1 MNSCSLDLNYLFFY
15 ASAIVVI
22 IGFACWIILLNK
34 KKYRNFIVL
43 ITMIISMVIF
53 ALFLFRSCPSIIS
66 SATTIDNKIHQKF
79 YDKNTKDDLFSI
91 IARINAKITKN
102 TEDKTNNEIAKEIEE
117 SEAKTINKDQS
128 TEQTNQNQ
136 KDTNISKENKRSN
149 NGRNHTNKN
158 SSSNTS
164 NNDSSLKRRNIVA
177 PNHNALPNDLRGNIL
192 RLINNHRSSI
202 GLSPLNWNN
211 SLAESAHK
219 CSEENIKN
227 NLTNAINKISLSHT
241 ASCMYPLSKP
251 PYSAGGQNL
260 VWDYGDNASTF
271 FNDWINSVPHRMII
285 EDRTYGFNMA
295 GIGIATDRFGYKII
309 TLNVAR

>member
-53 ALFLFRSCPSIIS
+53 ALFLFRSCPSIVS
-66 SATTIDNKIHQKF
+66 SATTIDNKIYQKF

-91 IARINAKITKN
+91 IARLNSKITKN
-102 TEDKTNNEIAKEIEE
+102 SEDKTNEEITKEVTNLKDEIKENQLNRPSNENKKNSTKDNA
-117 SEAKTINKDQS
+117 INK
-128 TEQTNQNQ
+128 ENQNF
-136 KDTNISKENKRSN
+136 
-149 NGRNHTNKN
+149 NKN
-158 SSSNTS
+158 SQNIDTGKKEV
-164 NNDSSLKRRNIVA
+164 SLKRRNIVA

-219 CSEENIKN
+219 CSEENVKN

-271 FNDWINSVPHRMII
+271 FNDWMNSVPHRMII

>member
-53 ALFLFRSCPSIIS
+53 ALFLFRSCPSIVS
-66 SATTIDNKIHQKF
+66 SATTIDNKIYQKF

-91 IARINAKITKN
+91 IARLNSKITKN
-102 TEDKTNNEIAKEIEE
+102 SEDKTNEEITKEVTNLKDEIKENQLNRPSNENKKNSTKDNA
-117 SEAKTINKDQS
+117 INK
-128 TEQTNQNQ
+128 ENQNF
-136 KDTNISKENKRSN
+136 
-149 NGRNHTNKN
+149 NKN
-158 SSSNTS
+158 SQNIDTGKKEV
-164 NNDSSLKRRNIVA
+164 SLKRRNVVA

-219 CSEENIKN
+219 CSEENVKN

-271 FNDWINSVPHRMII
+271 FNDWMNSVPHRMII

>member
-53 ALFLFRSCPSIIS
+53 ALFLFRSCPSIVS
-66 SATTIDNKIHQKF
+66 SATTIDNKIYQKF

-91 IARINAKITKN
+91 IARLNSKITKN
-102 TEDKTNNEIAKEIEE
+102 SEDKTNEEITKEVTNLKDEIKENQLNRPSNENKKNSTKDNA
-117 SEAKTINKDQS
+117 INK
-128 TEQTNQNQ
+128 ENQNF
-136 KDTNISKENKRSN
+136 
-149 NGRNHTNKN
+149 NKN
-158 SSSNTS
+158 SQNIDTGKKEV
-164 NNDSSLKRRNIVA
+164 SLKRRNVVA

-211 SLAESAHK
+211 SLAESAYK
-219 CSEENIKN
+219 CSEENVKN
-227 NLTNAINKISLSHT
+227 NLANAINKIVLSHT
-241 ASCMYPLSKP
+241 ASCMYPLSNP

-271 FNDWINSVPHRMII
+271 FNDWMNSIPHRMII

>member
-53 ALFLFRSCPSIIS
+53 ALFLFRSCPSIVS
-66 SATTIDNKIHQKF
+66 SATTIDNKIYQKF

-91 IARINAKITKN
+91 IARLNSKITKN
-102 TEDKTNNEIAKEIEE
+102 SEDKTNEEITKEVTNLKDEIKENQLNRPSNENKKNSTKDNA
-117 SEAKTINKDQS
+117 INK
-128 TEQTNQNQ
+128 ENQNF
-136 KDTNISKENKRSN
+136 
-149 NGRNHTNKN
+149 NKN
-158 SSSNTS
+158 SQNIDTGKKEV
-164 NNDSSLKRRNIVA
+164 SLKRRNVVA

-219 CSEENIKN
+219 CSEENVKN
-227 NLTNAINKISLSHT
+227 NLANAINKIVLSHT
-241 ASCMYPLSKP
+241 ASCMYPLSNP

-271 FNDWINSVPHRMII
+271 FNDWMNSIPHRMII

-295 GIGIATDRFGYKII
+295 GIGIATDRFGYKTI

>member
-53 ALFLFRSCPSIIS
+53 ALFLFRSCPSIVS
-66 SATTIDNKIHQKF
+66 SATTIDNKIYQKF

-91 IARINAKITKN
+91 IARLNSKITKN
-102 TEDKTNNEIAKEIEE
+102 SEDKTNEEITKEVTNLKDEIKENQLNRPSNENKKNSTKDNA
-117 SEAKTINKDQS
+117 INK
-128 TEQTNQNQ
+128 ENQNF
-136 KDTNISKENKRSN
+136 
-149 NGRNHTNKN
+149 NKN
-158 SSSNTS
+158 SQNIDTGKKEV
-164 NNDSSLKRRNIVA
+164 SLKRRNVVA

-219 CSEENIKN
+219 CSEENVKN
-227 NLTNAINKISLSHT
+227 NLANAINKIVLSHT
-241 ASCMYPLSKP
+241 ASCMYPLSNP

-271 FNDWINSVPHRMII
+271 FNDWMNSIPHRMII